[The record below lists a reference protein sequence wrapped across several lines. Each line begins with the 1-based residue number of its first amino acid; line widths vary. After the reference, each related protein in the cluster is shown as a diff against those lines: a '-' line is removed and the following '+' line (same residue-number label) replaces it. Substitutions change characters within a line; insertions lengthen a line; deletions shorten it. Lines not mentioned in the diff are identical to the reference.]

1 MLLADVA
8 TKLQA
13 NLIGDGQKDIT
24 GVNTIQDAS
33 ASEVCFL
40 ASEKHAK
47 KLLESSAAAV
57 LTDKPIADC
66 AAAQL
71 VVANVNAALIT
82 LLEFFAPKLTLQR
95 GVHSTAVVEPT
106 AELDRTV
113 SVGPGA
119 YVGHAVKVGA
129 DTVIGPG
136 CSVGENTTIG
146 SCCRLDSNV
155 VIYHDCRIG
164 NSCIIQSNSTIG
176 ATGFGYSFIDGQHR
190 LIPHNGGVILED
202 GVEIGANSCVDR
214 AKFGDT
220 IIGAGTKID
229 NLVQVAHNVKIG
241 KLCLMA
247 GQAGIGGSAVVGNG
261 VVFAGRA
268 GVVDNKSVGDGAILA
283 LGSIATEDV
292 PPGETVLGMP
302 PQNIKRELKCVA
314 VYQRLPEMAKQFKE
328 LSKKV
333 EKLEAAKDNKN

>member
-1 MLLADVA
+1 MLVSEIA

-13 NLIGDGQKDIT
+13 KLIGDAQLDVT

-33 ASEVCFL
+33 TTEICFL
-40 ASEKHAK
+40 ASQKHAK
-47 KLLESSAAAV
+47 KLSESAAVAV
-57 LTDKPIADC
+57 LVNEPIVGC

-82 LLEFFAPKLTLQR
+82 LLELFAPKLTSQR
-95 GVHSTAVVEPT
+95 GIHPTAVVEPT
-106 AELDRTV
+106 AELDSTV
-113 SVGPGA
+113 TVGPGA
-119 YVGHAVKVGA
+119 YIGPGVKISA

-136 CSVGENTTIG
+136 CSIGENTTVG
-146 SCCRLDSNV
+146 SGCRLDSNV
-155 VIYHDCRIG
+155 VIYHNCRIG
-164 NSCIIQSNSTIG
+164 NRCIIQSNATIG

-214 AKFGDT
+214 AKFGNT

-241 KLCLMA
+241 KLCLLA
-247 GQAGIGGSAVVGNG
+247 GQVGIGGSAVVGNG

-268 GVVDNKSVGDGAILA
+268 GLVDNKRVGDGAILA
-283 LGSIATEDV
+283 LNSIATDDV
-292 PPGETVLGMP
+292 PSGEAVLGIP
-302 PQNIKRELKCVA
+302 PQNMQRELRCVA
-314 VYQRLPEMAKQFKE
+314 VYQRLPEMAKQVKE
-328 LSKKV
+328 LTKKV
-333 EKLEAAKDNKN
+333 EKLEAAEDNKN